1 MAPQFDPSL
10 SFRGFQPNTPPLLG
24 SSNMSNALAG
34 KYANALQLGNVFPAP
49 TTGTGTAPVA
59 TPQNVPGV
67 SPDLITKYGG
77 IDSWNKM
84 GDQSKAAI
92 INQQGNLDLIG
103 RFMDPGY
110 QKQQQDAALAFYRA
124 QGDQQM
130 RYRMQNDIVANLGQ
144 AAKAAFS
151 RYSDPTPIANMI
163 ANSGAAYAEGARG
176 ASNLAQL
183 GAGQPAVKYF
193 SV

>member
-1 MAPQFDPSL
+1 MATQFDPSL

-24 SSNMSNALAG
+24 SSNMSNAMAG
-34 KYANALQLGNVFPAP
+34 KWAEQLGNVFPAP
-49 TTGTGTAPVA
+49 GVGTVPVA
-59 TPQNVPGV
+59 TPQEGLGYTIPKGL
-67 SPDLITKYGG
+67 SPQGEAEFIRAKEGEKSLYGMLG
-77 IDSWNKM
+77 YMN
-84 GDQSKAAI
+84 
-92 INQQGNLDLIG
+92 
-103 RFMDPGY
+103 DPAR
-110 QKQQQDAALAFYRA
+110 QKQQLDNALAYAKA

-183 GAGQPAVKYF
+183 GAGQPAIKYYN
-193 SV
+193 V

>member
-34 KYANALQLGNVFPAP
+34 KYAEQLGNAGNMFPVPGAGAVP
-49 TTGTGTAPVA
+49 SPVA
-59 TPQNVPGV
+59 TPQGDLGYTIPKGL
-67 SPDLITKYGG
+67 SPQGEAEFIRARESDKSLYGLLG
-77 IDSWNKM
+77 YMN
-84 GDQSKAAI
+84 DQ
-92 INQQGNLDLIG
+92 G
-103 RFMDPGY
+103 R
-110 QKQQQDAALAFYRA
+110 QKQQLDNALAFYKA

-130 RYRMQNDIVANLGQ
+130 RYNLQNQTIQNLGQ

-151 RYSDPTPIANMI
+151 HYSDPTPIANMI

-183 GAGQPAVKYF
+183 GAGQPLVKYF
-193 SV
+193 NV

>member
-24 SSNMSNALAG
+24 SSNMSTALTGRWAEQLANVGNMFPVPGAG
-34 KYANALQLGNVFPAP
+34 AVPS
-49 TTGTGTAPVA
+49 PVA
-59 TPQNVPGV
+59 TPQGDLGYTIPKGL
-67 SPDLITKYGG
+67 SPQGEAEFIRAKEGEKSLYGMLG
-77 IDSWNKM
+77 YMN
-84 GDQSKAAI
+84 
-92 INQQGNLDLIG
+92 
-103 RFMDPGY
+103 DPAR
-110 QKQQQDAALAFYRA
+110 QKQQLDNALAYAKA

-193 SV
+193 NV